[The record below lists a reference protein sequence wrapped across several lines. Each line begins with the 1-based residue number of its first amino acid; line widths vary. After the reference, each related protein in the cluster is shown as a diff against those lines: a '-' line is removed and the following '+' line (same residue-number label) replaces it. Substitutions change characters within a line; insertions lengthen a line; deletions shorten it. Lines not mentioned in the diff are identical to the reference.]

1 MEDLKETVQ
10 KILYENYAMSIKGSK
25 ENLEN
30 IIKWTKSKFNE
41 RKKSDVVNEIFNYLK
56 SDENVLK
63 EYIAGTYT
71 ERNGY
76 GTHYYF
82 YKENDE
88 SYLIK
93 QGNDIEVFQLVD
105 RRETTK

>member
-1 MEDLKETVQ
+1 MGDLKETVQ
-10 KILYENYAMSIKGSK
+10 KILDENDAMIIKSSR

-41 RKKSDVVNEIFNYLK
+41 RKKSEVVNEIFNDLK
-56 SDENVLK
+56 SDKDVLK

-71 ERNGY
+71 ETNGY

-82 YKENDE
+82 YKENNE
-88 SYLIK
+88 SFLIK
-93 QGNDIEVFQLVD
+93 EGKEIEVFQLVD
-105 RRETTK
+105 RRTV